1 MHKPLLPS
9 GRSSG
14 PHELDRDD
22 RSLNVLRRES
32 GIADL
37 SLAQLAVGAMPG
49 HGMEAAPAGDLE
61 DVDRSAGF
69 SRLEDGALEFGEKC
83 GASEMG

>member
-1 MHKPLLPS
+1 M
-9 GRSSG
+9 
-14 PHELDRDD
+14 
-22 RSLNVLRRES
+22 LRGEA

-37 SLAQLAVGAMPG
+37 AFPQLAVGAMPG
-49 HGMEAAPAGDLE
+49 RGVEAASAGELE

-69 SRLEDGALEFGEKC
+69 SRLEDGALELGEKC